1 MSVLATYSFGE
12 ALLSVLEIAVVAL
25 WIWAGVKVII
35 DVFRSP
41 DLSNWSRA
49 GWILLIGL
57 LPLLGVVIYM
67 VVRGNEMSIREA
79 GEEVRKE
86 AGEQARKDADGRR
99 GTDSRRGATV

>member
-1 MSVLATYSFGE
+1 
-12 ALLSVLEIAVVAL
+12 
-25 WIWAGVKVII
+25 
-35 DVFRSP
+35 
-41 DLSNWSRA
+41 
-49 GWILLIGL
+49 
-57 LPLLGVVIYM
+57 M